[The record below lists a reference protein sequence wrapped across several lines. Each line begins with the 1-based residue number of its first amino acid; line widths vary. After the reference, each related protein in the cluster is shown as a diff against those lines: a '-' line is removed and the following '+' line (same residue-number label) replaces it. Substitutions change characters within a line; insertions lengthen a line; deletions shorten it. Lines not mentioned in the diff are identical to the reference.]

1 MNDFETILFE
11 IRDGIAWIS
20 FNRPEVYHAVNQKL
34 GEELLTALKRARKE
48 DSVRCLVLTG
58 TGDKAFCSGQDLK
71 EVHGLSRSL
80 GQSVEKR
87 YNPIAQ
93 ALYTMEKPIICRLNG
108 VAAGAGASIALAC
121 DYLIASENASMVFAF
136 VNIGLVPDTGS
147 SYILPRLVGYRK
159 AYELLTTGR
168 KIAAQELLQL
178 GMVNEVVPF
187 PELDKRVNEV
197 AQLYAEKPP
206 LALKYT
212 KKMLTEAWNS
222 DLNTCLENEKIYQ
235 ELAGRSEDY
244 KEGVSAFL
252 EKRKPQFKG
261 K

>member
-1 MNDFETILFE
+1 MNFETLLYQKKDQIV
-11 IRDGIAWIS
+11 WII
-20 FNRPEVYHAVNQKL
+20 FNRPEVYNAINQQL
-34 GEELLTALKRARKE
+34 GEELLNALKTARKD
-48 DSVRCLVLTG
+48 DSIRCIVLTG
-58 TGDKAFCSGQDLK
+58 NGEKAFCSGQDLK

-80 GQSVEKR
+80 GESVEKR
-87 YNPIAQ
+87 YNPIAR
-93 ALYTMEKPIICRLNG
+93 ALYSMEKPLICRLNG

-121 DYLIASENASMVFAF
+121 DYIIASENASMVFAF
-136 VNIGLVPDTGS
+136 INIGLVPDTGS

-168 KIAAQELLQL
+168 KVLANELLQL
-178 GMVNEVVPF
+178 GMINEVVTPNQ
-187 PELDKRVNEV
+187 LDERVNAV

-212 KKMLTEAWNS
+212 KKMLIQAWNNN
-222 DLNTCLENEKIYQ
+222 LEACLEYEKIYQ

-244 KEGVSAFL
+244 KEGVSAFI
-252 EKRKPQFKG
+252 EKRKPQFQG